1 VGFSPPLSKH
11 KKRKVFFFEKKKQKT
26 FGLWRAR
33 CGRSGPQGS
42 SFLVLFYKKELLSF
56 LP

>member
-1 VGFSPPLSKH
+1 VGFSPPLSKCE
-11 KKRKVFFFEKKKQKT
+11 KSKVFFFEKKKQKT

-33 CGRSGPQGS
+33 SSRRGPQGQ